1 MMAPDSTVHHPKE
14 KTAIKNLTLT
24 DTCDQTAQT

>member
-1 MMAPDSTVHHPKE
+1 MVAPDSTVRHPKE
-14 KTAIKNLTLT
+14 KTAIKNPALV